1 MRPTT
6 LLPLFLASLLL
17 PLAASA
23 CTPPVP
29 HPQSAELN
37 RIAAVLGGID
47 ETAPAS
53 HRSALDQ
60 RWNRLDQ
67 RLFPQLGAFRE
78 AHLGSSAGQTVY
90 YPFSGPDLV
99 YLQPLFPD
107 ANEWVLTGLEP
118 IGELPDV
125 SLPAA
130 ELDQALTQLRGSI
143 QNLLRASFF
152 VTAEMQRQFSR
163 HRYTGVTPVL
173 LLFLARQQADIREL
187 AFVEL
192 AADGQVCAA
201 GSVEGGGVPGV
212 RITLASEA
220 GETSPNQIIWNDGKL
235 QLSYF
240 RMDLSN
246 GGWDAKPG
254 YRAFL
259 EARAPVRGFVKS
271 ASFLMH
277 GGEFARVRDWLLGNA
292 SLIAQDDSGIPYQR
306 FDAAEWDLSCVG
318 RYPGAPGSFPG
329 SGQPA
334 LLKACAGN
342 PALPF
347 WFGYRKGGHDSH
359 VLVASRKAAEQGH

>member
-1 MRPTT
+1 MSIKT
-6 LLPLFLASLLL
+6 LLSALIAALL
-17 PLAASA
+17 PLAAEA
-23 CTPPVP
+23 CAPPAP

-37 RIAAVLGGID
+37 RIAAVLGGTRED
-47 ETAPAS
+47 APAS
-53 HRSALDQ
+53 HRQALDS
-60 RWNRLDQ
+60 RWSRLDQ
-67 RLFPQLGAFRE
+67 RLFPQLAAFRE

-99 YLQPLFPD
+99 YLKPLFPD
-107 ANEWVLTGLEP
+107 AREWVLTGLEP
-118 IGELPDV
+118 IGEVPDV
-125 SLPAA
+125 DLPAA
-130 ELDQALTQLRGSI
+130 ELDTALTQLRGSI

-187 AFVEL
+187 ALIEL
-192 AADGQVCAA
+192 AVDGQVCAA
-201 GSVEGGGVPGV
+201 GSVDGGGIPGV
-212 RITLASEA
+212 RITLSTEA
-220 GETSPNQIIWNDGKL
+220 GER

-246 GGWDAKPG
+246 GGWVAKPG
-254 YRAFL
+254 YQAFL

-277 GGEFARVRDWLLGNA
+277 GGAFARVRDWLLGHA
-292 SLIAQDDSGIPYQR
+292 SLIAQDDSGIPYAR
-306 FDAAEWDLSCVG
+306 FDATQWSLQCVG
-318 RYPGAPGSFPG
+318 RYPGPPGSFPR
-329 SGQPA
+329 SNQPA
-334 LLKACAGN
+334 LLEACKGN

-359 VLVASRKAAEQGH
+359 VLVARRKTAD

>member
-1 MRPTT
+1 MPIKA
-6 LLPLFLASLLL
+6 LLPTLIAALL
-17 PLAASA
+17 PLAAEA

-37 RIAAVLGGID
+37 RIAAVLGGTAD
-47 ETAPAS
+47 TAPAS

-67 RLFPQLGAFRE
+67 RLFPQLDEFRE

-99 YLQPLFPD
+99 YLKPLFPD
-107 ANEWVLTGLEP
+107 AREWVLTGLEP
-118 IGELPDV
+118 IGDV
-125 SLPAA
+125 PGVDLPAA
-130 ELDQALTQLRGSI
+130 ELDSALSQLRGSI

-187 AFVEL
+187 ALIEL

-201 GSVEGGGVPGV
+201 GSIEGGGVPGV
-212 RITLASEA
+212 RFTLASES
-220 GETSPNQIIWNDGKL
+220 GER

-254 YRAFL
+254 YQAFL
-259 EARAPVRGFVKS
+259 DARAPVRGLVKS

-292 SLIAQDDSGIPYQR
+292 SLIAQDDSGIPYKR
-306 FDAAEWDLSCVG
+306 FDATQWNLSCVG
-318 RYPGAPGSFPG
+318 RYPGPPGSFPG
-329 SGQPA
+329 SGQPD

-347 WFGYRKGGHDSH
+347 WFGYRRGGHDSH
-359 VLVASRKAAEQGH
+359 VLVARRKAPAID

>member
-1 MRPTT
+1 MSIKALWST
-6 LLPLFLASLLL
+6 LIAALL
-17 PLAASA
+17 PLAAEA
-23 CTPPVP
+23 CAPPAP

-37 RIAAVLGGID
+37 RIAAVLGGVD

-53 HRSALDQ
+53 HRQALDQ
-60 RWNRLDQ
+60 RWNRLNQ

-99 YLQPLFPD
+99 YLKPLFPD
-107 ANEWVLTGLEP
+107 AREWVLTGLEP
-118 IGELPDV
+118 IGDLPDIN
-125 SLPAA
+125 LPPA
-130 ELDQALTQLRGSI
+130 ELDTALTQLRGSI

-187 AFVEL
+187 SMIEL

-212 RITLASEA
+212 RFTLETEA
-220 GETSPNQIIWNDGKL
+220 GER

-254 YRAFL
+254 YQAFL
-259 EARAPVRGFVKS
+259 DARAPVRGFVKS

-277 GGEFARVRDWLLGNA
+277 GGEFARVRDWLLGHA
-292 SLIAQDDSGIPYQR
+292 SLIAQDDSGIPYAR
-306 FDAAEWDLSCVG
+306 FDATQWSLQCVG
-318 RYPGAPGSFPG
+318 RYPGPPGSFPR
-329 SGQPA
+329 SNQPA
-334 LLKACAGN
+334 LLEACAGN

-359 VLVASRKAAEQGH
+359 VLVARRKSAE